1 MTPVNPYVHGK
12 PLPHDSE
19 MFFGRRSEL
28 DNIISLLS
36 TESPQDVSIYGER
49 RIGKSSFVLRAV
61 YRAGFKKN
69 VIVGYLGCNSLKQDT
84 ACDSLFQILN
94 EKIIHIHKNDLKNE
108 QALTNVLQEGKIFD
122 SFSSFQH
129 FIEHQGRGQKVILFL
144 DEFESLFKCNFAN
157 AIFFNQ
163 LRSLAD
169 SSSLA
174 YVTVSQKK
182 LKDLT
187 DFPEFHSSPFW
198 NKFNEIPL
206 GLLDDSDALA
216 LKKYGFDKYG
226 ITLTDNDLDFIDYY
240 AGNFPFFIQ
249 ILCSHLFNEKVFNSK
264 RDKDKIESAL
274 IDHYKALW
282 KYRSDEEKVLLKKLI
297 DTPVNDELTTLSD
310 LKNRGLLIRQDD
322 QFYPFSEFFARL
334 IRYEFTK
341 EKKKL
346 NWDAIIKIIRDVLSI
361 GRYFKDLTKK

>member
-49 RIGKSSFVLRAV
+49 RIGKSSLVLHAV
-61 YRAGFKKN
+61 YRAGFDKN
-69 VIVGYLGCNSLKQDT
+69 VIVGYLDCNTLNHKTS
-84 ACDSLFQILN
+84 CDSLFQIIN
-94 EKIIHIHKNDLKNE
+94 DRIIHTHKSDLKNE
-108 QALTNVLQEGKIFD
+108 QALTKVLHEGKIFD
-122 SFSSFQH
+122 SFSSFQR

-144 DEFESLFKCNFAN
+144 DEFESLLKCNFAN
-157 AIFFNQ
+157 GIFFNQ

-206 GLLDDSDALA
+206 GLLDDTDALA

-226 ITLTDNDLDFIDYY
+226 ITVNDDDLNFIDYY

-249 ILCSHLFNEKVFNSK
+249 ILCSHLFNEKVFNAK
-264 RDKDKIESAL
+264 MDKDKIESAL
-274 IDHYKALW
+274 IDHYETLW
-282 KYRSDEEKVLLKKLI
+282 KYRSNEEKTLLKKLI
-297 DTPVNDELTTLSD
+297 DTPVNDELTTLSG
-310 LKNRGLLIRQDD
+310 LKNRGLVIRQDD

-341 EKKKL
+341 EKRKL
-346 NWDAIIKIIRDVLSI
+346 SWDNIIKKFMDVLLI
-361 GRYFKDLTKK
+361 FEKFKNLIKK